1 MRVIAGSAKGRT
13 LKAVP
18 GKSTRPTTDKVKE
31 SIFNIIGPYFDG
43 GIVLDLFAGTGGLA
57 IEALSRGME
66 YGIFIDHSKQSI
78 ETIRKNV
85 ATTNLIDRVEI
96 YHNDA
101 MRALKK
107 LQKREVTFDL
117 VFLDPPY
124 RMKILEEILLFLT
137 EHRLLNDQAIIV
149 TEHDTK
155 YKFQNIDQIEEL
167 EQVKDV
173 TYGDIGITIF
183 RYNLNK

>member
-1 MRVIAGSAKGRT
+1 MRVIAGSAKGRI

-18 GKSTRPTTDKVKE
+18 GQNTRPTTDKVKE
-31 SIFNIIGPYFDG
+31 SIFNMIGPYFDG
-43 GIVLDLFAGTGGLA
+43 GVVLDLFAGTGGLA

-66 YGIFIDHSKQSI
+66 HGVLIDHNKQSI

-85 ATTNLIDRVEI
+85 IATNMNQRVEI

-101 MRALKK
+101 FRALKILK
-107 LQKREVTFDL
+107 KRGALFDL

-124 RMKILEEILLFLT
+124 RMKVLEEILFFLIDQK
-137 EHRLLNDQAIIV
+137 LLNDQALIV
-149 TEHDTK
+149 TEHDAK
-155 YKFQNIDQIEEL
+155 YSFQNLEQMKEL
-167 EQVKDV
+167 ELVKDV

-183 RYNLNK
+183 RNK